1 MIRHSISA
9 LLLAALP
16 LLATAQEIDCRVVGV
31 HDGDTLTCLT
41 AQKQQLKIRLA
52 EIDTPESK
60 QPYGNRAQQSLA
72 SMVFGKD
79 VRLDVQD
86 TDRYGRK
93 VARVYQGNTDVN
105 AEQVRL
111 GSAWV
116 YRQYLKDR
124 SLLTLEAEA
133 RAEKRGLWALPEAE
147 RQAPWEWRRAARD
160 QRQESRD
167 PNDEAPMAAPQKR
180 PTSFSQ
186 FGSPDATGSS
196 GSFSCDTLK
205 SCKQMSSCAEA
216 KFQLQQCHNS
226 RIDGDHD
233 GVPCEA
239 ICR

>member
-1 MIRHSISA
+1 MLHRT
-9 LLLAALP
+9 LAAAMLVVLP
-16 LLATAQEIDCRVVGV
+16 FLVSAETINCRVVGV

-41 AQKQQLKIRLA
+41 AAKQLKIRLA

-72 SMVFGKD
+72 GMVFGKD

-86 TDRYGRK
+86 TDRYGRR
-93 VARVYQGNTDVN
+93 VARVYTGSTDVN

-124 SLLTLEAEA
+124 SLLSLEDEA
-133 RAEKRGLWALPEAE
+133 KEAKRGLWALPESE
-147 RQAPWEWRRAARD
+147 RQPPWEWRRAARD
-160 QRQESRD
+160 QRQEARD
-167 PNDEAPMAAPQKR
+167 GGNQAPAAVLPKR

-186 FGSPDATGSS
+186 FSGTDSTSSTGAL
-196 GSFSCDTLK
+196 SCDTLK

-216 KFQLQQCHNS
+216 KFQLQQCHNP
-226 RIDGDHD
+226 RIDGDGD
-233 GVPCEA
+233 GIPCET

>member
-1 MIRHSISA
+1 MLRQFAVA
-9 LLLAALP
+9 LALTLP
-16 LLATAQEIDCRVVGV
+16 TLSFAETIDCRVVGV

-41 AQKQQLKIRLA
+41 TAKQQIKVRLA

-72 SMVFGKD
+72 AMVFSKD

-86 TDRYGRK
+86 TDRYGRR

-105 AEQVRL
+105 AEQVRQ
-111 GSAWV
+111 GAAWV

-124 SLLTLEAEA
+124 SLLDLEAQAEA
-133 RAEKRGLWALPEAE
+133 QKRGLWALPEAE
-147 RQAPWEWRRAARD
+147 RVPPWEWRRVARD
-160 QRQESRD
+160 QRQDAQAGEGE
-167 PNDEAPMAAPQKR
+167 PPAAVPPKR

-186 FGSPDATGSS
+186 FGGSDGAS
-196 GSFSCDTLK
+196 VAGSFSCTPLK
-205 SCKQMSSCAEA
+205 ACRQMTSCAEA
-216 KFQLQQCHNS
+216 KYQLQHCGNS

-233 GVPCEA
+233 GIPCEA

>member
-1 MIRHSISA
+1 MNLQFLSA
-9 LLLAALP
+9 LLLAVFP
-16 LLATAQEIDCRVVGV
+16 LFATAQEIDCRVVGV

-72 SMVFGKD
+72 AMVFGKD
-79 VRLDVQD
+79 VRLNVQD

-93 VARVYQGNTDVN
+93 VARVYQGNTDAN
-105 AEQVRL
+105 AEQVRQ

-124 SLLTLEAEA
+124 SLLALEAEA
-133 RAEKRGLWALPEAE
+133 KAAKRGLWALPESE
-147 RQAPWEWRRAARD
+147 RQPPWEWRRAARD

-167 PNDEAPMAAPQKR
+167 ADDEAPVAAPPKR
-180 PTSFSQ
+180 STSFSQ
-186 FGSPDATGSS
+186 FGNPDAS
-196 GSFSCDTLK
+196 GTTVSFSCNTLK

>member
-1 MIRHSISA
+1 MLRCTLA
-9 LLLAALP
+9 AAMLAALP
-16 LLATAQEIDCRVVGV
+16 FLASAEAINCRVVGV

-41 AQKQQLKIRLA
+41 AAKQQLKIRLA

-72 SMVFGKD
+72 GMVFGKD
-79 VRLDVQD
+79 VRLEVQD

-93 VARVYQGNTDVN
+93 VARVYTGSTDVN

-124 SLLTLEAEA
+124 SLLSLEDEA
-133 RAEKRGLWALPEAE
+133 RQAKRGLWALPESE
-147 RQAPWEWRRAARD
+147 RQPPWEWRRAARD
-160 QRQESRD
+160 GRQDAEGSDDGKPAVSDRKL
-167 PNDEAPMAAPQKR
+167 A
-180 PTSFSQ
+180 SFSQ
-186 FGSPDATGSS
+186 FGNSSAGSS
-196 GSFSCDTLK
+196 PGSAFTCDTLK

-216 KFQLQQCHNS
+216 KFQLQQCHNP
-226 RIDGDHD
+226 RIDGDGD

-239 ICR
+239 LCR